1 MDKSGKK
8 EMNFWRYYTRDDG
21 YVKEKFLKKDFD
33 TIETTGVGNFDGLF
47 AFLVEMDFFSLFNFR
62 PCCRKRVMIPLVYL
76 LSTYSLKVILR
87 ISSLNRI
94 DSFLFKDREL

>member
-1 MDKSGKK
+1 MDKRRKK

-33 TIETTGVGNFDGLF
+33 TIETTGFGNFDGL
-47 AFLVEMDFFSLFNFR
+47 FSLFNFR
-62 PCCRKRVMIPLVYL
+62 PSCRKRVMIPLVYL

-87 ISSLNRI
+87 ISSLNRTCCV
-94 DSFLFKDREL
+94 K